1 MKPEILKK
9 HSDARA
15 KLTRDDDEFLLMLI
29 KDNDDDGKVIFKDSR
44 VIDYLE
50 KLSKKLDFDNIE
62 NMLDTAANG
71 DLSEINLGNTIEDKE
86 LPDLDIILNILNKY
100 IEQVNEDMPYEIMS
114 EIRKNY
120 ISDLTAAIVENAY
133 EKLVYEIFVNM
144 NELVIKEIQL
154 VSSEIC
160 PISSK

>member
-86 LPDLDIILNILNKY
+86 LPDLDIILNIFRNK
-100 IEQVNEDMPYEIMS
+100 NRS
-114 EIRKNY
+114 
-120 ISDLTAAIVENAY
+120 
-133 EKLVYEIFVNM
+133 
-144 NELVIKEIQL
+144 
-154 VSSEIC
+154 
-160 PISSK
+160 